1 MRIEMSKKLS
11 GWDAG
16 GRGRGNSV
24 AGRELAAGRTDGNL
38 DCHTRGTHRDDER
51 GQVISTL
58 ILTIP
63 VLLLIFL
70 VFFIF
75 TTSQSASVAQ
85 VSADAAVIHIQEILR
100 ATHPQELPDEL
111 RPRVQPGEDLHGLLP
126 LPEDD
131 PTTFRDERKEA
142 FIELVTSDWLIE
154 VGRREVYSRM
164 CASSR
169 WIVGDACFD
178 WGTNI
183 PSIRFDPPD
192 PDDPPGPGDPPP
204 REPCPNRPMAGEERD
219 IDVLD
224 SNWPDVKVW
233 ISFPNKPLPVLGGT
247 NDCFSNP
254 LDSVTSG
261 SPEWNDM
268 LQYPIERWR
277 IVVLVELR
285 PVMPALITFI
295 AEQPVR
301 RAISCG
307 PLFLS
312 GDPELWK
319 C

>member
-1 MRIEMSKKLS
+1 MNKKLS
-11 GWDAG
+11 GWGAG
-16 GRGRGNSV
+16 SRGRGGSP
-24 AGRELAAGRTDGNL
+24 AGRTDGNL
-38 DCHTRGTHRDDER
+38 GCHAREPRHNAEAHREDETHRDDER

-111 RPRVQPGEDLHGLLP
+111 RQSQAVEDGLLP

-178 WGTNI
+178 WGTNV
-183 PSIRFDPPD
+183 PSIKFDAQADEFYD
-192 PDDPPGPGDPPP
+192 PDCPPP
-204 REPCPNRPMAGEERD
+204 VTSEGERP
-219 IDVLD
+219 ID

-233 ISFPNKPLPVLGGT
+233 ISYPNKPLPVLNG
-247 NDCFSNP
+247 CFSNP
-254 LDSVTSG
+254 LDSITRG
-261 SPEWNDM
+261 SQEWNEM
-268 LQYPIERWR
+268 LEYPIERWR

-307 PLFLS
+307 PLFLA

>member
-1 MRIEMSKKLS
+1 MSKKLG
-11 GWDAG
+11 GWGTGSQGAG
-16 GRGRGNSV
+16 HTG
-24 AGRELAAGRTDGNL
+24 AGSCAAYGPACRHRET
-38 DCHTRGTHRDDER
+38 CHDDER

-85 VSADAAVIHIQEILR
+85 VSADAAVIHIQEILS

-111 RPRVQPGEDLHGLLP
+111 RNSQAVEDGLLP

-131 PTTFRDERKEA
+131 PTTVRDERKEA
-142 FIELVTSDWLIE
+142 FIDLVTSDWLIE
-154 VGRREVYSRM
+154 VGRREIYSRM

-169 WIVGDACFD
+169 WVVGDACFD

-183 PSIRFDPPD
+183 PRSEVLNPD
-192 PDDPPGPGDPPP
+192 KN
-204 REPCPNRPMAGEERD
+204 CPQPETPEGAMPLTD
-219 IDVLD
+219 
-224 SNWPDVKVW
+224 NWPDVKVW
-233 ISFPNKPLPVLGGT
+233 ISYPALPLPVLDG
-247 NDCFSNP
+247 CLSNP
-254 LDSVTSG
+254 LDANLPRG

-268 LQYPIERWR
+268 LEYPLERWR
-277 IVVLVELR
+277 IVVLVELH

-307 PLFLS
+307 PLFLAGS
-312 GDPELWK
+312 DPELWK